1 MEHSTSS
8 SKVTSLFTPAIV
20 EYSDPSGIYAVIS
33 EDIQKHLPLRNL
45 HWNSA
50 IRPLR
55 SIASLHIDLVPAGS
69 ANSTSEPPERPNAGA
84 LNGSAENA
92 NDRHVSQ
99 KNRPGSG
106 LGAKK
111 ERRHQIPG
119 LRQTPYL
126 KIFFLRCSDL
136 DSYRLT
142 HRKNIREWIKDNTPP
157 TQSTASATA
166 QEFHDAFEWLIVHVI
181 LPDDGQSTLRIP
193 NTSKSDVRNG
203 YRGSSAVS
211 EKVRADFNGSSKT
224 AVDRVALVHVM
235 RDSQHGPS
243 QGAADGWEDFI
254 SKAKSLILSSFDLR
268 VTQYEEDIKERD
280 SQRNIPGWNFNTFFV
295 LKEGLARGFESVGLI
310 EDALT
315 GYRELAVGLNS
326 ILKSSAI
333 ESQHGGHFRDFTND
347 LSTALRY
354 ALQTEQPQEPHE
366 LKNVHD
372 LSDMKDNYAV
382 GDRKV
387 LGANI
392 LDADRKPFRELILAN
407 EISVFDFQCY
417 LFAREASLLLRL
429 ANASEPSKFGKSTAV
444 DNALEA
450 AYSHS
455 QDPLLLAEVC
465 RRATDFFSIAGRI
478 MRDDLRSSI
487 HPLSKSHSIASPTTL
502 STFEGPIEDII
513 ASWTYSACQ
522 CILDATNVPSI
533 ESQLQPLL
541 RNLKPSNEAYASPIA
556 PSPAL
561 SPQELPRRTSSLP
574 VRTHTGARPSSPN
587 ELPSVTSLDA
597 VRLLPPTSSQTGA
610 HDLAA
615 EQAGLVTL
623 KRRVMAN
630 IGHRSNKV
638 GRDRVGLPGTSFS
651 SAHDM
656 EDISLDDAS
665 TTSDQA
671 ETGQDTSQRSS
682 DGGIQ
687 NRELGR
693 IVRSESAFSLAY
705 EDLTIM
711 ALALNVLGDRRSR
724 MKDYSSAASYFH
736 QLASFYYNS
745 DWTRL
750 ELPMLDLYA
759 QCLKHLGRTQDF
771 CRTGLQILAK
781 TTNRRYVSAEVRSHH
796 KSTDGSHYL
805 QDTINA
811 SKSLSRPVSAP
822 LHQYF
827 SDVYLDPYIQ
837 HCGERDGFCMYL
849 KLRSLMLT
857 AVEAQ
862 EIRVRIGSIDEEQYC
877 DLWLTSESPQLLQP
891 GISHVQVRSNIT
903 CPAWYRLERVDVRSA
918 NIVFFQD
925 AKAPSDTTFPDHFSA
940 SDHVTQVP
948 HADLEPILVWP
959 DEEALEAKLSLS
971 PFIHLGKIK
980 SIEILISSGRNNI
993 SHGRLCLRACS
1004 AGLRLHTGEAD
1015 TVTGECP
1022 ILDKPQAGSLEFG
1035 SFETSSKSVIRIP
1048 YSLEDDLAHI
1058 KVKLE
1063 IFYIVD
1069 HQEYQYNCTSE
1080 LRIQLPLSV
1089 NVQDNFQEYAL
1100 FSNFR
1105 IDTAKSVP
1113 TRISD
1118 CMMHSTDTFE
1128 VSMPPLSSNTLIIFA
1143 RQPLSLVARIRRKKT
1158 RTSDAQTS
1166 THVGSILMLQIRC
1179 ACIDQEVSTAVADK
1193 LSTALRQSEFRDLR
1207 RLLVNVLCKVIRS
1220 KLSLHDLESI
1230 GLLGGIH
1237 MAIFE
1242 QDLWQSVL
1250 SGLRPERREK
1260 AASWLTEWQAANAMI
1275 SLPESTDARD
1285 MLELNVPVEVPR
1297 IPIVV
1302 TGHLDVLSCGGG
1314 VGESRF
1320 AAMDQS
1326 LLAELCLRYSRYWA
1340 NEPGGAAG
1348 TNSVCISYEVQAS
1361 ADVWLIGGQR
1371 KGQFSAMEG
1380 EVSKFPIIL
1389 LPQKTGHLLYPSV
1402 EVRVSEGHGHGGGR
1416 EEVEE
1421 AADGAVECEMD
1432 YLDQSESIL
1441 IIPDLGS
1448 STVSLDC
1455 RTPGG
1460 AAWLLESNSRLERR
1474 KDPGPG

>member
-8 SKVTSLFTPAIV
+8 SKVTV

-50 IRPLR
+50 TRPLR

-69 ANSTSEPPERPNAGA
+69 PNATSDLPERPDAGT
-84 LNGSAENA
+84 LNGIAENA
-92 NDRHVSQ
+92 NDRDASQ

-181 LPDDGQSTLRIP
+181 LPDDGQSTLRIS

-203 YRGSSAVS
+203 HRGSSAVS

-224 AVDRVALVHVM
+224 AVDRVALVQIL

-243 QGAADGWEDFI
+243 QGYPDGWEDFI

-310 EDALT
+310 EDALA

-326 ILKSSAI
+326 IIKSSAI
-333 ESQHGGHFRDFTND
+333 ESQHGSHFRDFTDD
-347 LSTALRY
+347 LSAVLRY
-354 ALQTEQPQEPHE
+354 ALRTEQPQEPHE

-372 LSDMKDNYAV
+372 LSDIKDNSAE
-382 GDRKV
+382 GDRRV

-429 ANASEPSKFGKSTAV
+429 ANASESSKFGKASTV
-444 DNALEA
+444 DNALKP

-465 RRATDFFSIAGRI
+465 RRAIDFFSIAGRI

-487 HPLSKSHSIASPTTL
+487 HPLSKGHSTANPTTL

-522 CILDATNVPSI
+522 CILDATNVQSI
-533 ESQLQPLL
+533 EAQLQPLL
-541 RNLKPSNEAYASPIA
+541 RNLKPSDEAYAGPTT

-561 SPQELPRRTSSLP
+561 PRQELPRRTSSLP
-574 VRTHTGARPSSPN
+574 VRTHIGARPSSSN

-623 KRRVMAN
+623 KRRVMAS
-630 IGHRSNKV
+630 IGNRSNTI
-638 GRDRVGLPGTSFS
+638 GRERVSLLGTPFS

-656 EDISLDDAS
+656 KDISLDDDL
-665 TTSDQA
+665 TTSNQA
-671 ETGQDTSQRSS
+671 ETAQDTSHRSS
-682 DGGIQ
+682 DRGIQ

-693 IVRSESAFSLAY
+693 ILRSESAFRLAY

-711 ALALNVLGDRRSR
+711 ALALNVLGDRRRSAESLTTDLAVSRYR
-724 MKDYSSAASYFH
+724 MKEYSSAASYFH

-750 ELPMLDLYA
+750 EIPMLDLYA
-759 QCLKHLGRTQDF
+759 QCLKYLDRKQDF

-781 TTNRRYVSAEVRSHH
+781 TSSRRYISAEVKSHQQF
-796 KSTDGSHYL
+796 TDVGHYL
-805 QDTINA
+805 QDVINA
-811 SKSLSRPVSAP
+811 SRSLSRPVSAP
-822 LHQYF
+822 LHQHF

-837 HCGERDGFCMYL
+837 HCGERDGFCMLL
-849 KLRSLMLT
+849 KLQSLMLT
-857 AVEAQ
+857 AVAAQ
-862 EIRVRIGSIDEEQYC
+862 EIRMRLVSIDEEQSC
-877 DLWLTSESPQLLQP
+877 DLWLTSEVFVHDAQDP
-891 GISHVQVRSNIT
+891 SNT
-903 CPAWYRLERVDVRSA
+903 TSVDEFSA
-918 NIVFFQD
+918 
-925 AKAPSDTTFPDHFSA
+925 PDH
-940 SDHVTQVP
+940 VNQVA
-948 HADLEPILVWP
+948 HSHLEPILVWP

-971 PFIHLGKIK
+971 PIIHLGKTR
-980 SIEILISSGRNNI
+980 SIEILVSSGRNNI
-993 SHGRLCLRACS
+993 SHGRLGLRACS
-1004 AGLRLHTGEAD
+1004 GGLRLHTGEAD
-1015 TVTGECP
+1015 TVTGKCS
-1022 ILDKPQAGSLEFG
+1022 ILDKPRAGSLEFG
-1035 SFETSSKSVIRIP
+1035 SFETNSTSIIRIP
-1048 YSLEDDLAHI
+1048 YSLEDDLAQI
-1058 KVKLE
+1058 KVKVE
-1063 IFYIVD
+1063 ISYIVD
-1069 HQEYQYNCTSE
+1069 NQEYQYNCTSE

-1089 NVQDNFQEYAL
+1089 NVQDNFQEHDL

-1128 VSMPPLSSNTLIIFA
+1128 VTMPPLSNNTLIIFA
-1143 RQPLSLVARIRRKKT
+1143 RQPLSLIARVRRKRA

-1166 THVGSILMLQIRC
+1166 NPVGSILMLQIRC

-1193 LSTALRQSEFRDLR
+1193 LNTALRQSDCRDLR
-1207 RLLVNVLCKVIRS
+1207 RLLVNVLCKAVRS
-1220 KLSLHDLESI
+1220 KLSLHNLESI
-1230 GLLGGIH
+1230 GLLGGIQII
-1237 MAIFE
+1237 MFE

-1260 AASWLTEWQAANAMI
+1260 AALWLTEWQAANAMI
-1275 SLPESTDARD
+1275 NLPERIDARN
-1285 MLELNVPVEVPR
+1285 MLELTVPVEVPR

-1302 TGHLDVLSCGGG
+1302 TGHLDVVSCRGGA
-1314 VGESRF
+1314 GESRF

-1340 NEPGGAAG
+1340 NEPGGATS

-1371 KGQFSAMEG
+1371 KGQFSAKEG

-1402 EVRVSEGHGHGGGR
+1402 EIRVSEGQGHGGGR

-1421 AADGAVECEMD
+1421 AADGAVDCEMN

-1441 IIPDLGS
+1441 IVPDLSS
-1448 STVSLDC
+1448 STVSLDR

-1460 AAWLLESNSRLERR
+1460 EAWLLESNGRSERR
-1474 KDPGPG
+1474 KDTEPE